1 MMESC
6 LKIILQLTVFLGF
19 CGICSGQGD
28 SELIGGHVSY
38 VTSKNVYV
46 KFESTSVINA
56 GDTLILSRESQ
67 LKSCLVVRQKS
78 SSSCVCQRIGDC
90 QVSKDDQVFFK
101 WIKTKNPTSENEEP
115 SVNLNIDPVESIDTI
130 YPDYEQDKNVP
141 EFEQKIRGRI
151 SAASYSSLPEMQENR
166 HRLMYR
172 FSLNADHINNS
183 RISFQSYINYR
194 QYLNDG
200 TQPSGRNNNFLRV
213 YNLSLRYEANESTSL
228 TLGRRINHKASS
240 LGAIDGLQLEKFFG
254 NFYTGLIA
262 GFRPDIFEYDFNPDL
277 FEYGAYLGLRSETSH
292 VFSTTTAGLLEQR
305 NQGFIDRRYI
315 YFQHSSTIN
324 RKLSLFG
331 SAELDL
337 YNNINGDLR
346 LTNLYTS
353 ARYRF
358 SRRIELTLSYDSR
371 KRILYYETFK
381 TDIERL
387 LDDDEARQG
396 IRIRLGL
403 RPIKFIYTGIS
414 FSNRFQS
421 DQQNKSEN
429 INAYLS
435 MVRLPL
441 IKGSLSI
448 SFNQNKSN
456 YLESRIYSIRH
467 SRSIIKGKLTAD
479 FYFRNV
485 NYAYLNSEN
494 GTSQNYFGAYLNLR
508 LLKKL
513 MFSILG
519 ELNTREEEKNYRVN
533 TKLNFRF

>member
-1 MMESC
+1 
-6 LKIILQLTVFLGF
+6 
-19 CGICSGQGD
+19 
-28 SELIGGHVSY
+28 
-38 VTSKNVYV
+38 
-46 KFESTSVINA
+46 
-56 GDTLILSRESQ
+56 
-67 LKSCLVVRQKS
+67 
-78 SSSCVCQRIGDC
+78 
-90 QVSKDDQVFFK
+90 
-101 WIKTKNPTSENEEP
+101 
-115 SVNLNIDPVESIDTI
+115 
-130 YPDYEQDKNVP
+130 
-141 EFEQKIRGRI
+141 
-151 SAASYSSLPEMQENR
+151 
-166 HRLMYR
+166 
-172 FSLNADHINNS
+172 
-183 RISFQSYINYR
+183 
-194 QYLNDG
+194 
-200 TQPSGRNNNFLRV
+200 
-213 YNLSLRYEANESTSL
+213 
-228 TLGRRINHKASS
+228 
-240 LGAIDGLQLEKFFG
+240 
-254 NFYTGLIA
+254 
-262 GFRPDIFEYDFNPDL
+262 
-277 FEYGAYLGLRSETSH
+277 
-292 VFSTTTAGLLEQR
+292 
-305 NQGFIDRRYI
+305 QGFIDRRYI

-358 SRRIELTLSYDSR
+358 SKRIEMTLSYDSR

-396 IRIRLGL
+396 IRLRLGL